1 MILYDMIQNNPFLK
15 EQYKYITHFEN
26 VTIGNIEFDVKKTN
40 ITLPVASVK
49 EYEKEK
55 ESIIEQVKKDPDII
69 PRRLLK
75 FSEKQKPKG
84 YDKLDKIKPKMN
96 VVVSQLKVD
105 QYYYGELMKFKKE
118 LENVIQR
125 IHG

>member
-1 MILYDMIQNNPFLK
+1 MG
-15 EQYKYITHFEN
+15 N
-26 VTIGNIEFDVKKTN
+26 VEFDIKKTD
-40 ITLPVASVK
+40 ITLPDECV
-49 EYEKEK
+49 EQYEKEK
-55 ESIIEQVKKDPDII
+55 ENVISQVNKDPDII

-84 YDKLDKIKPKMN
+84 YDRLDQIKPKMN
-96 VVVSQLKVD
+96 VAVSQLKVD
-105 QYYYGELMKFKKE
+105 RYYYNELLNFRKE